1 MKAAPVSV
9 RVRLMRAI
17 VLVLL
22 VSAPSLASPGQTRT
36 VTTVI
41 LVRHAER
48 ETGQG
53 DDPLSAQGRVRA
65 QALAYVLRDADI
77 RTVMTSG
84 VTRTRETAEPF
95 ARQAGLTPEVLPSDK
110 LDAITERIRSLSGSA
125 VLIVHH
131 SNTVPVIAEKLG
143 AKIEPI
149 ADQEFDRLIVMT
161 ISPTG
166 SPSVVT
172 LRYGPPPVR

>member
-1 MKAAPVSV
+1 M
-9 RVRLMRAI
+9 RVV

-22 VSAPSLASPGQTRT
+22 VSVSSLAWPAAQTST
-36 VTTVI
+36 ATTVI

-48 ETGQG
+48 ATGQG
-53 DDPLSAQGRVRA
+53 DDPLSAQGRARA

-95 ARQAGLTPEVLPSDK
+95 ARQAGLTPEVLPADK
-110 LDAITERIRSLSGSA
+110 LDAIPQRIRGLNQGA
-125 VLIVHH
+125 VLVVHH

-149 ADQEFDRLIVMT
+149 ADQEFDRLVVITMPT
-161 ISPTG
+161 TG

-172 LRYGPPPVR
+172 LRYGPPPVRE

>member
-1 MKAAPVSV
+1 MT
-9 RVRLMRAI
+9 RVV

-22 VSAPSLASPGQTRT
+22 ACLSSVESAAQTST
-36 VTTVI
+36 ATTVI

-53 DDPLSAQGRVRA
+53 DDPLSAQGRARA
-65 QALAYVLRDADI
+65 QVLAYVLRDANI
-77 RTVMTSG
+77 TTVMTSG

-95 ARQAGLTPEVLPSDK
+95 ARQAGLTSEVLPTEK
-110 LDAITERIRSLSGSA
+110 LDDVGQRIRSRSGGA

-143 AKIEPI
+143 VSIAPI
-149 ADQEFDRLIVMT
+149 ADQEFDRLIVLT
-161 ISPTG
+161 LPSSG
-166 SPSVVT
+166 SPSAVT
-172 LRYGPPPVR
+172 LRYGPPPDR